1 MHGTLM
7 DTRGQGEV
15 QCWECNSLGTL
26 ISLFLE
32 NDIEEHEIEPYPF
45 PVTPMNYPL
54 NKHCPK

>member
-1 MHGTLM
+1 M